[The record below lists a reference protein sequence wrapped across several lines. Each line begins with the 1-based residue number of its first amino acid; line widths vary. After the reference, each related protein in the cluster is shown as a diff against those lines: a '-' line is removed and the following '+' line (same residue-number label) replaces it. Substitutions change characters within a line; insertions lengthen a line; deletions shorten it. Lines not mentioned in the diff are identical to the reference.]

1 MKIFKRIHRAENAT
15 LTEVELLLLI
25 AQNVDASGLYQ
36 YTDADTAEANNSTKT
51 TINRLRNRLITNGYL
66 TVRVPRQWL
75 GEKGWSTVGVAISPK
90 GFKTLVHNLKMG
102 QRKGFLTD
110 EAFQEHR
117 ARRIEACL
125 GPFAADEQEEVHP
138 ADEPHVEEA

>member
-102 QRKGFLTD
+102 Q
-110 EAFQEHR
+110 
-117 ARRIEACL
+117 
-125 GPFAADEQEEVHP
+125 
-138 ADEPHVEEA
+138 